1 MRVLCL
7 ILFASFMCACAR
19 KEVATASIFKSC
31 SQFCLQNAHVVKV
44 REERCLRPILRGEC
58 TDYHTRYAYD
68 PAVNKCVRFKYG
80 GCGGSPNQFLHHHEC
95 RRACII

>member
-1 MRVLCL
+1 MVKQLALLVIISVVL
-7 ILFASFMCACAR
+7 ILG
-19 KEVATASIFKSC
+19 EVS
-31 SQFCLQNAHVVKV
+31 AHVVKV

-80 GCGGSPNQFLHHHEC
+80 GCGGSSNQFLHHHEC